1 MADTLFLESDLKE
14 RPATDIEI
22 RFWPALLLSLITFGI
37 YSYVVIWRLVSRR
50 DRHFRRI
57 ARLTEDAG
65 VYLRDR
71 GADEGVDVE
80 GVLTRL
86 KRVERSTRLYAYERG
101 ATLWTLLVF
110 LAGIALWVLWY
121 VLMDDFQKH
130 EEDEETIVSAINHGL
145 GLLGQEANLT
155 YERQVPARRFWEFMI
170 LTLITFGIY
179 GIYWLYCM
187 VEDGNRHFRAQAEWE
202 TQLAAAIA
210 AATPTAAPTAAST
223 GPAAPPPAPLP
234 GPTDAPP
241 AAPAEGE
248 TIG

>member
-1 MADTLFLESDLKE
+1 MADTLFLESDLSE
-14 RPATDIEI
+14 RAATDIEI

-37 YSYVVIWRLVSRR
+37 YSYWVIWRLVSRR

-57 ARLTEDAG
+57 ARLAEDAG

-71 GADEGVDVE
+71 GADERVE
-80 GVLTRL
+80 VEAVLRRL

-121 VLMDDFQKH
+121 VLMEDFRKH

-145 GLLGQEANLT
+145 GLLGQNVNLT
-155 YERQVPARRFWEFMI
+155 YARQIPARSFWQFMI

-187 VEDGNRHFRAQAEWE
+187 IEDGNRHFRAQAEWE

-210 AATPTAAPTAAST
+210 AA
-223 GPAAPPPAPLP
+223 
-234 GPTDAPP
+234 APP

>member
-57 ARLTEDAG
+57 VRLTEDAG

-121 VLMDDFQKH
+121 VLMEDFQKH

-145 GLLGQEANLT
+145 GLLGQDANLT
-155 YERQVPARRFWEFMI
+155 YERQVPARSFWQFMI

-179 GIYWLYCM
+179 GVYWLYCM

-202 TQLAAAIA
+202 AQLAAAIA
-210 AATPTAAPTAAST
+210 AAAPTAAST
-223 GPAAPPPAPLP
+223 GPAAATS